1 MYQNHQQS
9 AKKTFKCKVCN
20 ATNQKHVYYSDTIS
34 SKVRKVVQQLNM
46 PAGLDTNT
54 GRAIQ
59 RLVLQSCDY
68 KNFIDQA
75 A

>member
-46 PAGLDTNT
+46 PAGFDTNT
-54 GRAIQ
+54 GRPIQ

-68 KNFIDQA
+68 
-75 A
+75 